1 MSESKTIARPY
12 ANACF
17 EVAEDDGSTGEWL
30 LFLETAAEVV
40 KDGAMLDLV
49 KSPGIDKQALAKT
62 IFTVANEAS
71 GVSESDERMNFVS
84 LLAQNSRL
92 EALPEIKE
100 QFQQMKQELEKV
112 VEATITSASEISS
125 ESLNS
130 IKLALED
137 KLEQSVSI
145 EVKMDESLIGGAKIQ
160 IGDNMID
167 ASVRSQ
173 INELGRILTN

>member
-17 EVAEDDGSTGEWL
+17 EVAQEGGSTGEWL

-40 KDGAMLDLV
+40 KDEAMLDLV

-62 IFTVANEAS
+62 IFTIANEAS
-71 GVSESDERMNFVS
+71 DVSESDERMNFVS

-112 VEATITSASEISS
+112 VEATICLLYTSPSPR
-125 ESLNS
+125 
-130 IKLALED
+130 D
-137 KLEQSVSI
+137 
-145 EVKMDESLIGGAKIQ
+145 
-160 IGDNMID
+160 
-167 ASVRSQ
+167 
-173 INELGRILTN
+173 